1 MPHFRDLILDNVH
14 VSFWRLEES
23 ADEMWTL
30 LSTMTDCAPYRER
43 FSQIGAE
50 KRRREWLAARC
61 LVHKYCGAVV
71 EVRYHDSGRPY
82 LWSEEV
88 KDLPEISVTH
98 SGDCVAVAFSPRNYR
113 VGIDLEADETKA
125 WRVRDRFLLPREQEM
140 LPDSAAVLGAWCA
153 KEAIYKLCDV
163 AGLKFLGEMVCEDL
177 KKGQLRVK
185 LPKMGKEVFVVLHRI
200 EGLCLALVQ
209 WKTTKLI

>member
-61 LVHKYCGAVV
+61 LVHKHCVAAV

-88 KDLPEISVTH
+88 KDLPETSVTH
-98 SGDCVAVAFSPRNYR
+98 SATIEWELTSKP
-113 VGIDLEADETKA
+113 TK
-125 WRVRDRFLLPREQEM
+125 RR
-140 LPDSAAVLGAWCA
+140 LGACA
-153 KEAIYKLCDV
+153 IASFRPESRRCCPIV
-163 AGLKFLGEMVCEDL
+163 
-177 KKGQLRVK
+177 LRFWAHGARKRLYISCVTY
-185 LPKMGKEVFVVLHRI
+185 P
-200 EGLCLALVQ
+200 A
-209 WKTTKLI
+209 

>member
-1 MPHFRDLILDNVH
+1 MPHFRDLVLDNVH

-61 LVHKYCGAVV
+61 LVHKHCGAAV

-125 WRVRDRFLLPREQEM
+125 WRVRNRFLSAREQEM

-163 AGLKFLGEMVCEDL
+163 PGLKFLGEMVCEDL
-177 KKGQLRVK
+177 KKGQLHVK
-185 LPKMGKEVFVVLHRI
+185 LPKMGKEVLVALHRI
-200 EGLCLALVQ
+200 EGLCLALAQ

>member
-1 MPHFRDLILDNVH
+1 MPHFRNLILDNVH

-50 KRRREWLAARC
+50 KRRREWLAVRC
-61 LVHKYCGAVV
+61 LVHKHCGAAV

-98 SGDCVAVAFSPRNYR
+98 SGDHVAVAFSPRDYR

-125 WRVRDRFLLPREQEM
+125 WRVRNRFLSAREQDM

-163 AGLKFLGEMVCEDL
+163 PGLKFLGEMVCEDL

-185 LPKMGKEVFVVLHRI
+185 LPKMGKDVFVVLHRI
-200 EGLCLALVQ
+200 EEQCLALAQ
-209 WKTTKLI
+209 WETTKLI

>member
-1 MPHFRDLILDNVH
+1 MPYFRDLILDNVH

-50 KRRREWLAARC
+50 KRRREWLAVRC
-61 LVHKYCGAVV
+61 LVHKHCGAAV
-71 EVRYHDSGRPY
+71 EVCYHDSGRPY
-82 LWSEEV
+82 LWSEETGA
-88 KDLPEISVTH
+88 LPEISVTH
-98 SGDCVAVAFSPRNYR
+98 SGDRVAVAFSPRDNR
-113 VGIDLEADETKA
+113 VGID
-125 WRVRDRFLLPREQEM
+125 
-140 LPDSAAVLGAWCA
+140 LGAWCA

-163 AGLKFLGEMVCEDL
+163 PGLKFLGEMVCEDL

-185 LPKMGKEVFVVLHRI
+185 LPKMGKDVLVVLHRL
-200 EGLCLALVQ
+200 EGLCFALAQ

>member
-61 LVHKYCGAVV
+61 LVHKHCGAAV

-98 SGDCVAVAFSPRNYR
+98 SSDCVAVAFSPRDNR

-125 WRVRDRFLLPREQEM
+125 WRVRNRFLSPREQEM
-140 LPDSAAVLGAWCA
+140 LPDSAAVLG
-153 KEAIYKLCDV
+153 
-163 AGLKFLGEMVCEDL
+163 EMVCEDL
-177 KKGQLRVK
+177 KKGQLHVK

-200 EGLCLALVQ
+200 EGLCLALAQ

>member
-1 MPHFRDLILDNVH
+1 M
-14 VSFWRLEES
+14 
-23 ADEMWTL
+23 
-30 LSTMTDCAPYRER
+30 
-43 FSQIGAE
+43 
-50 KRRREWLAARC
+50 
-61 LVHKYCGAVV
+61 

-113 VGIDLEADETKA
+113 VGIDLEADETKT
-125 WRVRDRFLLPREQEM
+125 WRVRDRFLSAREQLL

-163 AGLKFLGEMVCEDL
+163 PGLKFLGEMVCEDL

-200 EGLCLALVQ
+200 EGQCLALAQ
-209 WKTTKLI
+209 WETTKLI